1 MNTILL
7 RECKST
13 AEETEKKKGAAGDH
27 HGQEKASLC
36 RVEIVSQLLNETRQH
51 TRKRN
56 LSAVIDTRARTSSS

>member
-27 HGQEKASLC
+27 HGQEKVSSHPYRIR
-36 RVEIVSQLLNETRQH
+36 RVLWSNV
-51 TRKRN
+51 
-56 LSAVIDTRARTSSS
+56 